1 MPHTSCWS
9 VGGGAQC
16 PVWLPRTHPNLL
28 LAHLIILNI
37 GALWYT
43 HPIYFFSQC
52 IPCCRRTRPFISKQ
66 STRPDL
72 SYSSPFVHESTLSS
86 PFPRQP
92 KRRQMPF
99 SSPLSTAAAEIKP
112 YFALL
117 VASLQFVPTHYWL
130 TLYHLYQLVQSVPTH
145 CFCLSVSVRGHTGY
159 LKAFKGIV
167 RNSARY
173 CEMYVSAG
181 LRLEK
186 AL

>member
-1 MPHTSCWS
+1 MVYP
-9 VGGGAQC
+9 
-16 PVWLPRTHPNLL
+16 PNPTY
-28 LAHLIILNI
+28 LN
-37 GALWYT
+37 
-43 HPIYFFSQC
+43 FSQC

-130 TLYHLYQLVQSVPTH
+130 TLYHLLHHLSKYQLLQLLTIH
-145 CFCLSVSVRGHTGY
+145 CYCPSGRGQTRYWKVLHEVLLQNSGRS
-159 LKAFKGIV
+159 IV
-167 RNSARY
+167 RNGVRY
-173 CEMYVSAG
+173 CKKYC
-181 LRLEK
+181 LCWW
-186 AL
+186 

>member
-117 VASLQFVPTHYWL
+117 VASLQFVPTYYWL
-130 TLYHLYQLVQSVPTH
+130 TLYHLLHHLSKYQLLQLLTIH
-145 CFCLSVSVRGHTGY
+145 CYCPSGRGQT
-159 LKAFKGIV
+159 
-167 RNSARY
+167 RY
-173 CEMYVSAG
+173 
-181 LRLEK
+181 
-186 AL
+186 